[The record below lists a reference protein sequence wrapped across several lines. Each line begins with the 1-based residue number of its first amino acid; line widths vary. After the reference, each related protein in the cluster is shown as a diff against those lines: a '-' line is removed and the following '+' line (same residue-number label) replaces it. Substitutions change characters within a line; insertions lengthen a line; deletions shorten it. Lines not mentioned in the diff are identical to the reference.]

1 MPKPPSFSPSLYKT
15 ANGTS
20 DWSLPPKYIQDPD
33 TTDAFHVIVGLE
45 LLTITLLV
53 ILFYCQAYAGS
64 ELTSVNRPGAVI
76 DKNAKR
82 RQSTQDMTDTTSKN
96 VSPNKSGRQSRVIS
110 IENGDF

>member
-33 TTDAFHVIVGLE
+33 TSDAFHAIVGLE
-45 LLTITLLV
+45 ILTLTLLV

-64 ELTSVNRPGAVI
+64 ELTSVNRPGADV
-76 DKNAKR
+76 KR
-82 RQSTQDMTDTTSKN
+82 RQSTQDITATSKN